1 MRMAHPKG
9 RRTPNTPQD
18 KTNRE
23 MAEIFKSLA
32 DKKRVQILRILM
44 REGRLNVSSICEE
57 LGESQPAVSHHLTQL
72 KHARLVDY
80 ERDGKFNYYFISSEA
95 VRALIDHFFPT
106 AGRAQQT
113 LTFGDLE
120 LTFKTR

>member
-9 RRTPNTPQD
+9 RRTPNAQD

-44 REGRLNVSSICEE
+44 REGKLNVSSICEE

-80 ERDGKFNYYFISSEA
+80 DRDGKFNYYFVSSEA
-95 VRALIDHFFPT
+95 VQALIEHFFPN